1 MNKSIIVFDGECG
14 ICSIL
19 VKTTYWLSIKSN
31 KKNLYYTPLSSELG
45 LHFSE
50 KVSINNSN
58 LLKNDTMIFYHE
70 KIIYSGSTALIK
82 AYAFSSGFS
91 SLNILL
97 LIPRKFRDLIY
108 QLISKNR
115 YKLTNFFKLSSAS
128 SCDLYSKSMIGNRI
142 LNKLSEIR

>member
-19 VKTTYWLSIKSN
+19 VKTSYWLSIKSN

-70 KIIYSGSTALIK
+70 KIIYSGSGTNKSLCFA
-82 AYAFSSGFS
+82 SGFHS
-91 SLNILL
+91 NS
-97 LIPRKFRDLIY
+97 
-108 QLISKNR
+108 
-115 YKLTNFFKLSSAS
+115 
-128 SCDLYSKSMIGNRI
+128 
-142 LNKLSEIR
+142 